1 MKTILLILVLV
12 LHPGPGF
19 GENLDQTSVQT
30 VDSQVTVE
38 QETSEKALS
47 SLLKSGGSKRS

>member
-1 MKTILLILVLV
+1 MKIILLILFLA
-12 LHPGPGF
+12 LLPSPGF
-19 GENLDQTSVQT
+19 GENSDQTSAQT

-47 SLLKSGGSKRS
+47 SLLKSGGSKSS